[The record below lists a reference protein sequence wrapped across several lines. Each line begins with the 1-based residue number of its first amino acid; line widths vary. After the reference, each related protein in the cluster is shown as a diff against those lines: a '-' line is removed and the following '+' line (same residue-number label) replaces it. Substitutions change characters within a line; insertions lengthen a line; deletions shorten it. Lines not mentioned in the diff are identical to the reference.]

1 MELKRVLCAGLLGVS
16 TLVGASGLARAQET
30 RTPSDQ
36 PPTLRVMLHCD
47 QCDLAS
53 LKTNIGFAD
62 FVADAETAEVDV
74 TVTSPA
80 AAGTEW
86 RLAFA
91 GRGRFAGRDRAFT
104 FSPTAAAAI
113 DETRRELARWLKIG
127 LAEYAIDTGAGP
139 QLDVKF
145 NRPSTA
151 TSTPS
156 ANRDRWNYWVFR
168 VGLDAFGNGEQST
181 VSRSYFVNTSA
192 NRTTEN
198 WKIRIGGYRSLNW
211 NSFDL
216 GDGEKI
222 ESDVSDW
229 SADTLIVKSLTG
241 HLSAALTASVTGST
255 FSNEE
260 RVGQLAPGIE
270 YDLFPYSESTK
281 RSLTI
286 QYTVGPAFYD
296 YEAETIFGKMTEK
309 IAKHTVTTSLGLS
322 QPWGQAGGSFV
333 FTQQLTALDRTRLTF
348 SGSVRVRLTRSLTV
362 NGSGSYDRIRDQFT
376 LEKGEASE
384 EEVLLRQ
391 RQLATGHRYRFSFGF
406 QFSFGAL
413 SNITVNPRFS
423 L

>member
-1 MELKRVLCAGLLGVS
+1 MELNRSVRAALLCVSALLG
-16 TLVGASGLARAQET
+16 AAGLARAQES
-30 RTPSDQ
+30 PAPAA
-36 PPTLRVMLHCD
+36 PPDTLRVVLHCD
-47 QCDLAS
+47 QCDLVF
-53 LKTNIGFAD
+53 LKTNVGFAE
-62 FVADAETAEVDV
+62 FVSETETAEVDV
-74 TVTSPA
+74 TVSAPA
-80 AAGTEW
+80 AGDTEW

-91 GRGRFAGRDRAFT
+91 GRGRFSGRERSFT
-104 FSPTAAAAI
+104 FRATGSAAT
-113 DETRRELARWLKIG
+113 DETRRELTRWLKIG
-127 LAEYAIDTGAGP
+127 LAEYAVDTRAGS
-139 QLDVKF
+139 QLDVTF
-145 NRPSTA
+145 DRPA
-151 TSTPS
+151 TSPGAP

-168 VGLDAFGNGEQST
+168 LGLDSFGNGEQST
-181 VSRSYFVNTSA
+181 VSRSYYVNTSA

-198 WKIRIGGYRSLNW
+198 WKIRIGGYRSINW

-216 GDGEKI
+216 GDGEKV
-222 ESDVSDW
+222 ESHVSDW

-241 HLSAALTASVTGST
+241 HLSAALTGSVTGST

-260 RVGQLAPGIE
+260 RVGQIAPGIE
-270 YDLFPYSESTK
+270 YDFFPYSESTK

-286 QYTVGPAFYD
+286 QYTVGGAFYN

-309 IAKHTVTTSLGLS
+309 IAKHTVSTSLGLS
-322 QPWGQAGGSFV
+322 QPWGQAGGSFI
-333 FTQQLTALDRTRLTF
+333 FTQQLSALERTRLTF
-348 SGSVRVRLTRSLTV
+348 SGSVRVRLTRNLTV
-362 NGSGSYDRIRDQFT
+362 NASGSYDRIRDQFT